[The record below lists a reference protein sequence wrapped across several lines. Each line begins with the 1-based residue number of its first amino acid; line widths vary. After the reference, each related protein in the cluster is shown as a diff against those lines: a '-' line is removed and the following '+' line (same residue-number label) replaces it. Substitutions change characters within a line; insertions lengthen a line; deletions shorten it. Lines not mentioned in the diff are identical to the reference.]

1 MPPPIRVA
9 LVEDDHGTREGLVEL
24 LRHAPNLTCIGAYE
38 TTAEAEHEI
47 PRLSPDVVL
56 MDINLGG
63 DSGIGCVERLKRA
76 NPQLQFLMLTTYD
89 DSELIFKSL
98 RAGASGY
105 LLKRAAGMELLA
117 AIEEGHRGGSPM
129 SMQIAR
135 KVISHFQHRPPGGED
150 EQLTEREAEI
160 LRMLIKGLTSPR
172 IATQLGISHGVV
184 RAHLHAIYNKL
195 HLRARSEAGARF
207 LGELPGAGAAQG
219 AETTETC
226 TTPGIGPNGL
236 YRGAKR

>member
-1 MPPPIRVA
+1 M
-9 LVEDDHGTREGLVEL
+9 EL
-24 LRHAPNLTCIGAYE
+24 LRHAPNLICIAACE
-38 TTAEAEHEI
+38 TATQAECEI
-47 PRLSPDVVL
+47 PRLFPDVVL

-63 DSGIGCVERLKRA
+63 DSGIDCVARLKQA
-76 NPQLQFLMLTTYD
+76 HPQLQFLMLTTYD

-135 KVISHFQHRPPGGED
+135 KVISHFQQRSPSGET
-150 EQLTEREAEI
+150 EELTEREAEI

-172 IATQLGISHGVV
+172 IAIQLGISHSVV
-184 RAHLHAIYNKL
+184 RAHLHAIYSKL
-195 HLRARSEAGARF
+195 HARSRSEAGARF
-207 LGELPGAGAAQG
+207 LGELPASHVANGA
-219 AETTETC
+219 C
-226 TTPGIGPNGL
+226 TAPGIGPNGL
-236 YRGAKR
+236 YRDIKR